1 MWRLATLLGLGCWT
15 LASGSPGCNQG
26 GDTDTASALQL
37 PARAPQKP
45 CLSFIHIPKAGGS
58 NIENLIAHA
67 VGFRGLVENPPDCTA
82 LRKMEGNARLWGM
95 CDDRLQC
102 ASRKNCE
109 WSCGDCCYVNASFVP
124 VPTPK
129 AQVDRCSFWHFPPSL
144 DERLAES
151 YNSDCDSFC
160 VVRNPL
166 DRFLSHWRWRHVQ
179 DKAEK
184 CSAEF
189 LENYTKEKLTRAH
202 AQDVLLED
210 CHFVPQVLYTY
221 KKGDS
226 SGPRICK
233 HILKLEELREG
244 FDLLM
249 ASYNLTKVKLGT
261 RKTRRSPACNITP
274 TAATLQMIEE
284 FYAEDYKAFGY

>member
-1 MWRLATLLGLGCWT
+1 MVE
-15 LASGSPGCNQG
+15 
-26 GDTDTASALQL
+26 
-37 PARAPQKP
+37 PA
-45 CLSFIHIPKAGGS
+45 HHV
-58 NIENLIAHA
+58 IARKKLA
-67 VGFRGLVENPPDCTA
+67 VGWKWA
-82 LRKMEGNARLWGM
+82 LKDKG
-95 CDDRLQC
+95 
-102 ASRKNCE
+102 CE
-109 WSCGDCCYVNASFVP
+109 CEPAVGQRNSS
-124 VPTPK
+124 
-129 AQVDRCSFWHFPPSL
+129 
-144 DERLAES
+144 EAES

-274 TAATLQMIEE
+274 TAATLQMIEDRGASGICE
-284 FYAEDYKAFGY
+284 VLTARILCRGLQGLRLLSFPVLGCQASCHSAACVCRLRGSQKTSPIARLMSCIA